1 METEADI
8 FADSDTETEIELTD
22 RDSVITI
29 VCSASKEKLTNPWRR
44 KSQFSL
50 QAEVR
55 IEKTSESLPAQ
66 RGVLIEEGIVE
77 YSNILDVVERTI
89 EVIGDCSDQYVASN
103 AQQSQIKGF
112 LFEQGIMRS
121 FTREQLLLLDYSQQL
136 KSLEVKQAQLKA
148 ALNQKSVRAGLVA
161 KFWESEVHE
170 GVIDMFKLV
179 EDINEFTEDLEN
191 NPQSID
197 WQLFRANLQKI
208 HRYYKSNLEETEEAL
223 ETNLEDTVFTP
234 ESELALKLIEA
245 NHNATDILDP
255 LNNIIMRTRS
265 LRKNWK
271 GIKCKSKLLFKFW
284 KLFNAK
290 YEQSEL
296 KRERANNELMILKWM
311 QESIQRKL
319 HTFEEEI
326 YTSKQQLQN
335 K

>member
-148 ALNQKSVRAGLVA
+148 ALNQKSVRA
-161 KFWESEVHE
+161 
-170 GVIDMFKLV
+170 